1 MPDRTPSPQDI
12 AHWPEDMQRKHA
24 LLAQKQYD
32 AYAKLDRTLQRLT
45 PRQFRKAIAGL
56 LAFSD
61 ARDELLYLNGYMA
74 CIDFVYGKGE
84 EARADFPVALI
95 PIRLNE
101 GQTCSMLEDVPF
113 DALVIEKRQTA

>member
-12 AHWPEDMQRKHA
+12 AHWPEDMRHKHT

-32 AYAKLDRTLQRLT
+32 AYERLERTLKQLT
-45 PRQFRKAIAGL
+45 PRQFRKAIASL

-61 ARDELLYLNGYMA
+61 ARDELLFLNGYMA

-84 EARADFPVALI
+84 EVRADFPVALI
-95 PIRLNE
+95 PIRLE
-101 GQTCSMLEDVPF
+101 DGQTCSILEDVPF
-113 DALVIEKRQTA
+113 NALVIEKRQTA